1 MVHVN
6 SSIANKNNIIMRIT
20 FKLDK
25 TVQVFRLGK
34 TTNKKISDGKEKIVQ
49 SYTFSEDQYNYIR
62 QNMLAGTK
70 PVFKEFFSLDAK
82 NCFDCP
88 FSVNSNAGEGKCYTH
103 KVMQYSGFVS
113 MLKSIVN
120 EFGDIKNIPTYT
132 TTHLVDLLEM
142 AKDRYVRFGTYGE
155 PTMHPIKVVEV
166 MASVAKTYT
175 GYTHQWFR
183 KPEYLMFFMASTH
196 NEFQAKT
203 VKDKFEARSFIAV
216 KDNEGV
222 NAVICPASDEA
233 GFKSTCATCGL
244 CSGKAGKGK
253 KNVVILEH

>member
-6 SSIANKNNIIMRIT
+6 NSIANKNNIIMRIT

-34 TTNKKISDGKEKIVQ
+34 TENKKISDGKDKIVQ

-88 FSVNSNAGEGKCYTH
+88 FSVNSNAGGKCYTH
-103 KVMQYSGFVS
+103 KVMQYLGFVA

-120 EFGDIKNIPTYT
+120 EFGNIKNIPTYDNGFA
-132 TTHLVDLLEM
+132 LQLGAM
-142 AKDRYVRFGTYGE
+142 AKDRYVRFGSYGE
-155 PTMHPIKVVEV
+155 PTMHPITLVGL
-166 MASVAKTYT
+166 MASMAKTYT

-183 KPEYLMFFMASTH
+183 KPEYLKFFMASTH

-203 VKDKFEARSFIAV
+203 VKDKFESRSFIAV
-216 KDNEGV
+216 KDNKGV
-222 NAVICPASDEA
+222 DAVICPASDEA
-233 GFKSTCATCGL
+233 GFKSTCAACGL
-244 CSGKAGKGK
+244 CSGSMGKGK